1 MAKLEEAG
9 ARFTVRKNVV
19 EIFPRS
25 SRKKLHPVSVKTM
38 PYPGFPTDSQPQMAA
53 TLSIARGVSTIEES
67 VFQARFLYA
76 QELNRMGADI
86 QISRD
91 VAIIRGVDRLQGA
104 PVKATDLRAGAALI
118 IAGLAAEG
126 ETTVDDMVHV
136 WRGYEAIDQKLRA
149 LGARVELI

>member
-1 MAKLEEAG
+1 
-9 ARFTVRKNVV
+9 
-19 EIFPRS
+19 
-25 SRKKLHPVSVKTM
+25 M

-53 TLSIARGVSTIEES
+53 TLSLARGVSTIEES

-118 IAGLAAEG
+118 IAGLSAEG